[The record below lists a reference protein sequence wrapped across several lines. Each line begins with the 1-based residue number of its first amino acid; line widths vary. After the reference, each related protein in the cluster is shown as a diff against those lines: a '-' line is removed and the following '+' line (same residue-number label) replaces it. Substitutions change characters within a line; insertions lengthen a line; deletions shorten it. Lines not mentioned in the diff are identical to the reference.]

1 MERYLVRANC
11 TDDASERVGNLDWNG
26 ERVVMAE
33 FHTVCKVSELP
44 EGEGKTVEV
53 ANKLVAVFRVGDQFH
68 AIDDVCPHMGA
79 SLSDGWVENGVVT
92 CPLHYWRFRL
102 ADGAWADNPKVKTGC
117 YAVHVEGEE
126 IQLEL
131 PDRPPA

>member
-1 MERYLVRANC
+1 MGFRQ
-11 TDDASERVGNLDWNG
+11 
-26 ERVVMAE
+26 
-33 FHTVCKVSELP
+33 TV
-44 EGEGKTVEV
+44 
-53 ANKLVAVFRVGDQFH
+53 ARVGDIPEGGTVVVRFEGKPVALFH
-68 AIDDVCPHMGA
+68 IEGHYYAIDDTCPHMGA